1 MLDHVR
7 VIYDSTLTEVH
18 LAFTITWEF
27 VTFTAAQEDRLGLF
41 FREGRL
47 FLVVVE
53 GS

>member
-1 MLDHVR
+1 MDCTGFALAGF
-7 VIYDSTLTEVH
+7 TLS
-18 LAFTITWEF
+18 FTITWEF